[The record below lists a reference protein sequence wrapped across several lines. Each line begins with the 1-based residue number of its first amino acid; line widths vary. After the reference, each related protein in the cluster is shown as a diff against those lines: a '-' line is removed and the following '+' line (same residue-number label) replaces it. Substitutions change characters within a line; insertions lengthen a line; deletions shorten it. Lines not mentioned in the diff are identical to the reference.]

1 MEPNVASSAMSLSL
15 LARNVYCVCFADR
28 DSLDI
33 LRGELALARER
44 YFTGGCKTLRV
55 GKREVIRGFE
65 GKLQGKLSRRGFF
78 WRKSAHN
85 VTGTGNLLLEEAFDQ
100 KGGYLLVNRDFR
112 NIIASRVF
120 FNKALAW
127 LKSEYYE
134 PWDTHNARVIFKPVD
149 SDDLVERF
157 DWDAAKKRYRST
169 MLYPVPYLEGDAG
182 QSLLNAQFGEP
193 KLLVSTGEGMFCYC
207 PKEEAQRRKE
217 ALADLRR
224 GTLVILPAWE
234 VKEGSLA
241 APGEPEPEG
250 PDITFSSL
258 EEYAHIQEP
267 PVKELPAMEA
277 PEEETIVEV
286 PVPGEKATPA
296 VPEEP
301 APQEEV
307 EVTAPEKAIAE
318 SSVPGEEA
326 GPAVSEEPAPQEE
339 VEATAPEEAIV
350 EAPVPGEEATSA
362 VSEEPAPQEELE
374 APASEAT
381 AGERPL
387 PEAEA
392 PSGEAPAAQEERA
405 QEPAPQAESAG
416 PAEEPSPWEPQDTE
430 DREILQAAR
439 EVAGVQAQGL
449 SPANGPSYRGE
460 LREGLPWGQGRTE
473 QPNGR
478 TSYEGEF
485 RAGKREGFG
494 AYYYKNGSLCYA
506 GSWKEDKKD
515 GLGVSFRESDHI
527 LHIAKWK
534 EGAPGEFVSLF
545 DKEGNLR
552 YGGRIEDGK
561 KQGAG
566 VSYNAAD
573 GTVFVGKWQD
583 GQPTGIGSAF
593 DREGN
598 LAYYGAW
605 KDGKRHG
612 HGTEFDSAGAI
623 VFDGEWRD
631 GKYYNGILYQK
642 KGPGDA
648 APSGEPSPAGELP
661 NWDL

>member
-134 PWDTHNARVIFKPVD
+134 PWDTQNARVIFKPVD

-277 PEEETIVEV
+277 PEEETIVKA
-286 PVPGEKATPA
+286 PVPEEETAPA
-296 VPEEP
+296 VSEEP

-307 EVTAPEKAIAE
+307 EVTAPE
-318 SSVPGEEA
+318 EA
-326 GPAVSEEPAPQEE
+326 
-339 VEATAPEEAIV
+339 
-350 EAPVPGEEATSA
+350 
-362 VSEEPAPQEELE
+362 
-374 APASEAT
+374 

-387 PEAEA
+387 PEEAA

-416 PAEEPSPWEPQDTE
+416 PAEEPSPWEPQDAE

-439 EVAGVQAQGL
+439 EAAGVQTQGL

-642 KGPGDA
+642 KGPEDA

>member
-207 PKEEAQRRKE
+207 PKEEAQRRKQ

-241 APGEPEPEG
+241 APGEPEG

-267 PVKELPAMEA
+267 PVKELPAVEA
-277 PEEETIVEV
+277 PEEEAI
-286 PVPGEKATPA
+286 
-296 VPEEP
+296 PEEP
-301 APQEEV
+301 APQEEM
-307 EVTAPEKAIAE
+307 EVTAPEKAIVEAP
-318 SSVPGEEA
+318 VPGEEA
-326 GPAVSEEPAPQEE
+326 APAVSEEPAPQEE
-339 VEATAPEEAIV
+339 MEAT
-350 EAPVPGEEATSA
+350 
-362 VSEEPAPQEELE
+362 
-374 APASEAT
+374 ASEAT
-381 AGERPL
+381 AGERPF
-387 PEAEA
+387 PEEAA

-416 PAEEPSPWEPQDTE
+416 PAEEPSPWEPQDAE

-439 EVAGVQAQGL
+439 EAAGVQTQGL

-642 KGPGDA
+642 KGPEDA

>member
-207 PKEEAQRRKE
+207 PKEEAQRRKQ

-277 PEEETIVEV
+277 PGEE
-286 PVPGEKATPA
+286 A
-296 VPEEP
+296 VSEEP

-307 EVTAPEKAIAE
+307 EVTAPEKAIVEAP
-318 SSVPGEEA
+318 VPGEEA
-326 GPAVSEEPAPQEE
+326 APAVSEEPAPQEKM
-339 VEATAPEEAIV
+339 EATAPEEA
-350 EAPVPGEEATSA
+350 
-362 VSEEPAPQEELE
+362 
-374 APASEAT
+374 

-387 PEAEA
+387 PEEAA
-392 PSGEAPAAQEERA
+392 PSGEAPSAQEESA

-416 PAEEPSPWEPQDTE
+416 PAEEPSPWEPQDAE

-439 EVAGVQAQGL
+439 EVAGVQTQGL

-642 KGPGDA
+642 KGPEDA

>member
-217 ALADLRR
+217 ALADLRQ

-267 PVKELPAMEA
+267 PVKDLPAVA
-277 PEEETIVEV
+277 A
-286 PVPGEKATPA
+286 PGEEAI
-296 VPEEP
+296 PEEP
-301 APQEEV
+301 APQE
-307 EVTAPEKAIAE
+307 KM
-318 SSVPGEEA
+318 
-326 GPAVSEEPAPQEE
+326 
-339 VEATAPEEAIV
+339 EATAPEEA
-350 EAPVPGEEATSA
+350 
-362 VSEEPAPQEELE
+362 
-374 APASEAT
+374 

-392 PSGEAPAAQEERA
+392 PSGEAPSAQEERV
-405 QEPAPQAESAG
+405 QEPAPQAEPAG
-416 PAEEPSPWEPQDTE
+416 SAEEPSPWEPQDAE

-439 EVAGVQAQGL
+439 EVAGVQTQGL

-642 KGPGDA
+642 KGPEDA

>member
-134 PWDTHNARVIFKPVD
+134 PWDTQNARVIFKPVD

-217 ALADLRR
+217 ALADLRQ

-267 PVKELPAMEA
+267 PVKELPAVA
-277 PEEETIVEV
+277 A
-286 PVPGEKATPA
+286 PGEEAI
-296 VPEEP
+296 PEEP

-307 EVTAPEKAIAE
+307 EATVPEEAIAE

-326 GPAVSEEPAPQEE
+326 TPAVSEEPAPQEKM
-339 VEATAPEEAIV
+339 EATAPEEA
-350 EAPVPGEEATSA
+350 
-362 VSEEPAPQEELE
+362 
-374 APASEAT
+374 

-387 PEAEA
+387 PEEAA
-392 PSGEAPAAQEERA
+392 PSGEAPSAQEERA
-405 QEPAPQAESAG
+405 QEPAPQAEPAG
-416 PAEEPSPWEPQDTE
+416 SAEEASPWEPQDAE

-439 EVAGVQAQGL
+439 EAAGVQTQGL

-642 KGPGDA
+642 KGPEDA

>member
-134 PWDTHNARVIFKPVD
+134 PWDTQNARVIFKPVD

-267 PVKELPAMEA
+267 PVKELPAVA
-277 PEEETIVEV
+277 A
-286 PVPGEKATPA
+286 PGEEAI
-296 VPEEP
+296 PEEP
-301 APQEEV
+301 APQEEM
-307 EVTAPEKAIAE
+307 EAP
-318 SSVPGEEA
+318 
-326 GPAVSEEPAPQEE
+326 
-339 VEATAPEEAIV
+339 APEEA
-350 EAPVPGEEATSA
+350 
-362 VSEEPAPQEELE
+362 
-374 APASEAT
+374 

-387 PEAEA
+387 PEEAA

-416 PAEEPSPWEPQDTE
+416 PAEEPSPWEPQDAE

-439 EVAGVQAQGL
+439 EAAGVQTQGL

-642 KGPGDA
+642 KGPEDA

>member
-267 PVKELPAMEA
+267 PVKELPAVA
-277 PEEETIVEV
+277 A
-286 PVPGEKATPA
+286 PGEEAI
-296 VPEEP
+296 PEEP

-307 EVTAPEKAIAE
+307 EVTAPEEAVVEAP
-318 SSVPGEEA
+318 VPGEKA
-326 GPAVSEEPAPQEE
+326 APAVSEEPAPQEKM
-339 VEATAPEEAIV
+339 EATAPEEA
-350 EAPVPGEEATSA
+350 
-362 VSEEPAPQEELE
+362 
-374 APASEAT
+374 
-381 AGERPL
+381 AGERSL
-387 PEAEA
+387 PEEAA

-405 QEPAPQAESAG
+405 QEPAPQAG
-416 PAEEPSPWEPQDTE
+416 PAEEPSPWEPQDAE

-439 EVAGVQAQGL
+439 EAAGVQTQGL

-473 QPNGR
+473 QPNGH

-642 KGPGDA
+642 KGPEDA

>member
-134 PWDTHNARVIFKPVD
+134 PWDTQNARVIFKPVD

-207 PKEEAQRRKE
+207 PKEEAQRRKQ
-217 ALADLRR
+217 ALADLRQ

-277 PEEETIVEV
+277 PEEETIVKT
-286 PVPGEKATPA
+286 PVPGEETAPA

-307 EVTAPEKAIAE
+307 EATVPEEAIAE

-326 GPAVSEEPAPQEE
+326 APAVSE
-339 VEATAPEEAIV
+339 
-350 EAPVPGEEATSA
+350 
-362 VSEEPAPQEELE
+362 
-374 APASEAT
+374 
-381 AGERPL
+381 
-387 PEAEA
+387 
-392 PSGEAPAAQEERA
+392 
-405 QEPAPQAESAG
+405 EPAPQAESAG
-416 PAEEPSPWEPQDTE
+416 PAEEPSPWEPQDAE

-439 EVAGVQAQGL
+439 EAAGIQTQGL
-449 SPANGPSYRGE
+449 SPTNGPSYRGE

-642 KGPGDA
+642 KGPEDA

>member
-277 PEEETIVEV
+277 PGEEAIPEEPALQEEMEAPAPEEAVVEA
-286 PVPGEKATPA
+286 PVPGEKAA
-296 VPEEP
+296 
-301 APQEEV
+301 
-307 EVTAPEKAIAE
+307 
-318 SSVPGEEA
+318 
-326 GPAVSEEPAPQEE
+326 PAVSEEPAPQEKM
-339 VEATAPEEAIV
+339 EATAPEEA
-350 EAPVPGEEATSA
+350 
-362 VSEEPAPQEELE
+362 
-374 APASEAT
+374 
-381 AGERPL
+381 AGERSL
-387 PEAEA
+387 PEEAA
-392 PSGEAPAAQEERA
+392 PSGEAPAAQEERV

-416 PAEEPSPWEPQDTE
+416 PAEEPSPWEPKDAE

-439 EVAGVQAQGL
+439 ESAGVQTQGL

-642 KGPGDA
+642 KGPEDA

>member
-277 PEEETIVEV
+277 PEEETIV
-286 PVPGEKATPA
+286 K
-296 VPEEP
+296 
-301 APQEEV
+301 
-307 EVTAPEKAIAE
+307 
-318 SSVPGEEA
+318 
-326 GPAVSEEPAPQEE
+326 
-339 VEATAPEEAIV
+339 
-350 EAPVPGEEATSA
+350 APVPGEEATSA
-362 VSEEPAPQEELE
+362 VSEEPAPQEEM
-374 APASEAT
+374 EAT
-381 AGERPL
+381 VPEEAAGERPL
-387 PEAEA
+387 PEEAA
-392 PSGEAPAAQEERA
+392 PSGEAPAAQEERV

-416 PAEEPSPWEPQDTE
+416 PAEEPSPWEPQDAE

-439 EVAGVQAQGL
+439 EAAGVQTQGL
-449 SPANGPSYRGE
+449 FPANGPSYRGE

-642 KGPGDA
+642 KGPEDA

>member
-277 PEEETIVEV
+277 PGEET
-286 PVPGEKATPA
+286 
-296 VPEEP
+296 
-301 APQEEV
+301 
-307 EVTAPEKAIAE
+307 
-318 SSVPGEEA
+318 
-326 GPAVSEEPAPQEE
+326 
-339 VEATAPEEAIV
+339 IV

-362 VSEEPAPQEELE
+362 VPEEPALQEEV
-374 APASEAT
+374 EAT
-381 AGERPL
+381 VPEEAAGERPL

-392 PSGEAPAAQEERA
+392 PTEEAPAAQEERA
-405 QEPAPQAESAG
+405 PEPTPQAEPAG
-416 PAEEPSPWEPQDTE
+416 SAEEASPWEPQDAE

-439 EVAGVQAQGL
+439 ESAGVRTQGL

-642 KGPGDA
+642 KGPEDA

>member
-267 PVKELPAMEA
+267 LVKDLPAVAAPGEEAVSEEPALQEEMEA
-277 PEEETIVEV
+277 PT
-286 PVPGEKATPA
+286 
-296 VPEEP
+296 PEE
-301 APQEEV
+301 
-307 EVTAPEKAIAE
+307 AIAE
-318 SSVPGEEA
+318 SSAPGEEVA
-326 GPAVSEEPAPQEE
+326 PAVSEEPAPQEE
-339 VEATAPEEAIV
+339 VEAPAPEEA
-350 EAPVPGEEATSA
+350 
-362 VSEEPAPQEELE
+362 
-374 APASEAT
+374 

-405 QEPAPQAESAG
+405 QEPAPQAEPAG
-416 PAEEPSPWEPQDTE
+416 PAEEPSPWEPQDAE
-430 DREILQAAR
+430 NREILQAAR
-439 EVAGVQAQGL
+439 EAAGVQTQGL

-642 KGPGDA
+642 KGPEDA

>member
-277 PEEETIVEV
+277 P
-286 PVPGEKATPA
+286 
-296 VPEEP
+296 
-301 APQEEV
+301 
-307 EVTAPEKAIAE
+307 
-318 SSVPGEEA
+318 GEEA
-326 GPAVSEEPAPQEE
+326 IPEEPAPQEE
-339 VEATAPEEAIV
+339 VEATAPEEA
-350 EAPVPGEEATSA
+350 
-362 VSEEPAPQEELE
+362 
-374 APASEAT
+374 

-392 PSGEAPAAQEERA
+392 PSGEAPSAQEERV
-405 QEPAPQAESAG
+405 QEPAPQAG
-416 PAEEPSPWEPQDTE
+416 PEEEPSPWEPKDAE

-439 EVAGVQAQGL
+439 ESAGVQTQGL

-642 KGPGDA
+642 KGPEDA